1 MHSPRRP
8 VLVHMDAFF
17 GFHMPN
23 YTYKGV
29 GDDALFG
36 RVVESAKA
44 AEAAG
49 FDLVTV
55 MDHFYQIGG
64 IGPETDPML
73 EAYTTLA
80 ALAAHTSRVKLGTLV
95 SGVTYRNPAM
105 LAKMV
110 TTLDVIS
117 GGRALMGIGAAWN
130 ESEHLGYG
138 FEFPPIRER
147 MDRLD
152 EALTIIKL
160 MFTEDRPSFEGK
172 HYRIVQA
179 LNSPRPIQPGGP
191 KILIGGGGEK
201 RTLKLLARHG
211 DIGHWFGGNLDDLK
225 RKKEVFERHCE
236 AEHRDPSSVLLT
248 VGVGIVLVEND
259 REANDVLE
267 TIPAER
273 RAWIA
278 TATTAQAAELIGK
291 YLDAGFGGFTLSNQA
306 LRTTESIA
314 RAGELIKLVRS
325 KTKAAA

>member
-1 MHSPRRP
+1 MSEPHVR
-8 VLVHMDAFF
+8 VLVGVDAFF

-29 GDDALFG
+29 ANDSLFD
-36 RVVESAKA
+36 RVVERAKA

-64 IGPETDPML
+64 IGPETGPML

-80 ALAAHTSRVKLGTLV
+80 ALAANTSRVKLGTLV
-95 SGVTYRNPAM
+95 TGVTYRNPAL

-110 TTLDVIS
+110 TSIDVIS
-117 GGRALMGIGAAWN
+117 GGRAVMGIGAAWN
-130 ESEHLGYG
+130 ESEHAGYG

-160 MFTEDRPSFEGK
+160 MFSEDRPSFEGK
-172 HYRIVQA
+172 HHRIVRA
-179 LNSPRPIQPGGP
+179 LNMPRPIQPGGP

-211 DIGHWFGGNLDDLK
+211 DMGHWFGGNLDDLK
-225 RKKEVFERHCE
+225 RKKEVFEHHCE
-236 AEHRDPSSVLLT
+236 AERRDPSSVLLT
-248 VGVGIVLVEND
+248 VGVGIVLVENERD
-259 REANDVLE
+259 AKAVLE
-267 TIPAER
+267 SIPAGR
-273 RAWIA
+273 RAMVA
-278 TATTAQAAELIGK
+278 TATIPQAAETLGK
-291 YLDAGFGGFTLSNQA
+291 YLDAGFGGFTLSNQT
-306 LRTTESIA
+306 LPTTESIGL
-314 RAGELIKLVRS
+314 AGELIKLVR
-325 KTKAAA
+325 AA